1 MIQKKEQQSESFRD
15 RNYQQL
21 ATTTRLQQYHQRSRD
36 DSLSEIDEETDPN
49 INNGMTQVHDYN
61 RLKSALEMNQTYF
74 LVFQFTTRRT
84 VKS

>member
-1 MIQKKEQQSESFRD
+1 M
-15 RNYQQL
+15 
-21 ATTTRLQQYHQRSRD
+21 
-36 DSLSEIDEETDPN
+36 SEIDEETDPN